1 MLENFRILLYELCS
15 AAKFDPV
22 HPTMLKTV
30 FVLVAVT
37 ILGGTTANAAED
49 ADQKVADHE
58 QFIPF
63 GP

>member
-1 MLENFRILLYELCS
+1 
-15 AAKFDPV
+15 
-22 HPTMLKTV
+22 MLKTV

-49 ADQKVADHE
+49 ADKKVADHE